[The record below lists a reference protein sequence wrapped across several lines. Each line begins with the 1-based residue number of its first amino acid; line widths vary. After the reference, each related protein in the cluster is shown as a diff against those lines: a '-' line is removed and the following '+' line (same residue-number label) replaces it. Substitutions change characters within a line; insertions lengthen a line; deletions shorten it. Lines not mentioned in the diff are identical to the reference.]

1 MQDSWLIE
9 EGGDGASAGDKR
21 TQSHSVGSISDKIVT
36 PSSAHSDNVKSP
48 DPNLLVDI
56 GFDPPHIINYE
67 QRRKSDNRARDIIY
81 GHPWTTQECIP
92 GQPHNG
98 LPNWPQDCS
107 LAGRSS

>member
-1 MQDSWLIE
+1 MQDCWLIE

-56 GFDPPHIINYE
+56 GFDPPHIIHYE
-67 QRRKSDNRARDIIY
+67 QRRKSDNRTRDRAIV
-81 GHPWTTQECIP
+81 GKT
-92 GQPHNG
+92 
-98 LPNWPQDCS
+98 
-107 LAGRSS
+107 